1 MQAPIEYSIDPGSSE
16 AFAERLLEL
25 INGGSLAMMVSI
37 GHRTGLFDALAE
49 LGAVRSTE
57 LATAAGLDER
67 YVREWLGAMVVGR
80 IVEHDGEAGTYL
92 LPDAHAASLC
102 RKSPSTNMAVFA
114 QYLSVL
120 GRVEDEIVE
129 CFRRGGGVPYSS
141 YPRFHEVMAE
151 DSGQSVLPMLESA
164 ILPLVPGLVDRLRLG
179 VEVLDVGCGR
189 GRALLLL
196 AERFP
201 RSRFVGVDISAE
213 AIDWARAQAH
223 ERGLTN
229 IGFEQIDAAMI
240 GDEHRRRYD
249 LITTFDA
256 VHDQRDPAAVL
267 AAIAECL
274 APGGVYFMQDIA
286 SSGHHAG
293 DVGHPLGPL
302 IYTVSCMHC
311 MTVSLAEGGAGLGAA
326 WGRERAEAM
335 LAAAG
340 FGSVVVHQL
349 DHDLQNDYYVCRRS
363 ADDIW

>member
-1 MQAPIEYSIDPGSSE
+1 MQAPIEYSINHGATE

-25 INGGSLAMMVSI
+25 INGGSLAMMISI

-49 LGAVRSTE
+49 LGAVSSTG
-57 LATAAGLDER
+57 LAKAAGLDER

-80 IVEHDGEAGTYL
+80 IVEHDPKAGTYL
-92 LPDAHAASLC
+92 LPDAHALSLC
-102 RKSPSTNMAVFA
+102 RKSAATNMAVFA
-114 QYLSVL
+114 QYLAVL
-120 GRVEDEIVE
+120 GRVEDQIVE
-129 CFRRGGGVPYSS
+129 CFRHGGGVPYSS

-164 ILPLVPGLVDRLRLG
+164 ILPLIPGIVDRLRLG
-179 VEVLDVGCGR
+179 IEVLDLGCGR

-201 RSRFVGVDISAE
+201 RSRFVGVDFSAE
-213 AIDWARAQAH
+213 ALAWARTQAH

-229 IGFEQIDAAMI
+229 LSFEQSDAATL
-240 GDEHRRRYD
+240 GDEHRGRYD

-256 VHDQRDPAAVL
+256 IHDQRDPAAVL
-267 AAIAECL
+267 AVIAECL
-274 APGGVYFMQDIA
+274 APGGVYLMQDIA

-293 DVGHPLGPL
+293 DLGHPLGPL

-311 MTVSLAEGGAGLGAA
+311 MTVSLAQGGAGLGAA

-340 FGSVVVHQL
+340 FESVVVHQL
-349 DHDLQNDYYVCRRS
+349 EHDLQNDYYVCRRS
-363 ADDIW
+363 ADELW

>member
-1 MQAPIEYSIDPGSSE
+1 MQAAIDYSIRHGAAE
-16 AFAERLLEL
+16 AFADRLLDL
-25 INGGSLAMMVSI
+25 INGGSLVLMISI
-37 GHRTGLFDALAE
+37 GHRTGLFDVLAE
-49 LGAVRSTE
+49 RGEVTPAA
-57 LATAAGLDER
+57 LATAAGLDQR

-80 IVEHDGEAGTYL
+80 VIEHDPEAGTYL
-92 LPDAHAASLC
+92 LPDAHAVSLC
-102 RKSPSTNMAVFA
+102 RKSTSANLAVYT
-114 QYLSVL
+114 QYLGVL

-129 CFRRGGGVPYSS
+129 CFRHGGGVPYSS

-179 VEVLDVGCGR
+179 VEVLDLGCGR

-213 AIDWARAQAH
+213 ALEWARAQAR

-229 IGFEQIDAAMI
+229 ISFEQSDAAAL
-240 GDEHRRRYD
+240 GDEHRAHYD

-256 VHDQRDPAAVL
+256 IHDQRDPAAVL
-267 AAIAECL
+267 AVIAGSL
-274 APGGVYFMQDIA
+274 APGGVYLMQDIA

-293 DVGHPLGPL
+293 DLGHPFGPL
-302 IYTVSCMHC
+302 IYTISCMHC
-311 MTVSLAEGGAGLGAA
+311 MSVSLAQGGAGLGAA

-340 FGSVVVHQL
+340 FGSVVIHQL
-349 DHDLQNDYYVCRRS
+349 EHDLQNDYYVCRRS
-363 ADDIW
+363 ADDIC

>member
-1 MQAPIEYSIDPGSSE
+1 MQAPIEYSANHGAADT
-16 AFAERLLEL
+16 FADRLLEL
-25 INGGSLAMMVSI
+25 INGGSLAMMISI

-49 LGAVRSTE
+49 LAAVSSAE
-57 LATAAGLDER
+57 LAATTGLDER

-80 IVEHDGEAGTYL
+80 IVEHDPKTRTYS

-102 RKSPSTNMAVFA
+102 RKSGASNMAVFA
-114 QYLSVL
+114 QYLAVL
-120 GRVEDEIVE
+120 GRVEDQIVE
-129 CFRRGGGVPYSS
+129 CFRHGGGVPYES

-164 ILPLVPGLVDRLRLG
+164 ILPLMPGMIDRLRLG
-179 VEVLDVGCGR
+179 IEVLDVGCGR

-201 RSRFVGVDISAE
+201 RSRFCGIDISAE
-213 AIDWARAQAH
+213 ALAWARAQAR
-223 ERGLTN
+223 ERGLDN
-229 IGFEQIDAAMI
+229 ISFEQRDAAELSA
-240 GDEHRRRYD
+240 EHLGRYD

-256 VHDQRDPAAVL
+256 IHDQRDPAAVL
-267 AAIAECL
+267 GTIAECL
-274 APGGVYFMQDIA
+274 APGGVYLMQDIA

-311 MTVSLAEGGAGLGAA
+311 MTVSLAQGGAGLGAA
-326 WGRERAEAM
+326 WGREQAEAM
-335 LAAAG
+335 LAVAG

-349 DHDLQNDYYVCRRS
+349 EHDLQNDYYVCRRS
-363 ADDIW
+363 EDEIW